1 MIGPGCDLRSFSRL
15 PAKSFTLFD
24 KSRGQVEKGIVSLC
38 DPHGAYDCKGSVDLP
53 LPAGRFP
60 FWLDYKSRD
69 LSKNHHSNMKKTLDS
84 NFFAAWFLMG
94 AMIIAFLVATGEAMG
109 LHLEK
114 RFNGQSDLVIYTE
127 KDLRPLVKQEW
138 RAFKREYKVDK
149 QMALRTLDH
158 ENLADLV
165 SSSKTIVIRSQDVEP
180 AAQSIAEPVA
190 PFVQEEILAG
200 NRSQGIQSLVII
212 SNGRTP
218 EFAKSLVAFMK
229 SDEGQAIASRKR
241 KKGRNLPS

>member
-1 MIGPGCDLRSFSRL
+1 
-15 PAKSFTLFD
+15 
-24 KSRGQVEKGIVSLC
+24 
-38 DPHGAYDCKGSVDLP
+38 
-53 LPAGRFP
+53 
-60 FWLDYKSRD
+60 
-69 LSKNHHSNMKKTLDS
+69 MKKTFDS

-127 KDLRPLVKQEW
+127 KDLRPLVRQEW

-158 ENLADLV
+158 ENPADLV
-165 SSSKTIVIRSQDVEP
+165 SSSKTIVIRLQDFQP
-180 AAQSIAEPVA
+180 AAQSTGQPAV

-218 EFAKSLVAFMK
+218 EFARSLISFMK